1 MAPGDQ
7 APEQLIRRWLDEHG
21 SATVGMGALA
31 QSWSLESL
39 EGADR
44 REIAAA
50 LREAGV
56 VVDPPL
62 ETADSEDKLALRVAD
77 PAGEA
82 TPAGEAS
89 PGPES
94 DSVGLTAHMAV
105 NPTEEGEPAKTAP
118 EIELEPP
125 PGLEPDAPKRARREQ
140 SGKPGARR
148 EVPLAMRLVPVA
160 LALMVFGSL
169 GPWARD
175 IFVTDYGIDRDG
187 YVILAIALATGL
199 LLAVHARGGKRSP
212 LPLAAALLAT
222 AALVILAADF
232 RELVDDGFVS
242 PAWGLYLAFAGSAA
256 LVALSMAL
264 LTERR

>member
-1 MAPGDQ
+1 MAAGDQ
-7 APEQLIRRWLDEHG
+7 PPEQLIRRWLDEHG
-21 SATVGMGALA
+21 PTTVGMGALA
-31 QSWSLESL
+31 QSWRLESL

-62 ETADSEDKLALRVAD
+62 ETADAEDKLALRVAD
-77 PAGEA
+77 PAGDA
-82 TPAGEAS
+82 DPAGEAS

-94 DSVGLTAHMAV
+94 HSVGSTAHMAV
-105 NPTEEGEPAKTAP
+105 NPTEKGEPAKAAP
-118 EIELEPP
+118 KIELEPP
-125 PGLEPDAPKRARREQ
+125 PGLEPDAPERARRER
-140 SGKPGARR
+140 SGQPGPPR
-148 EVPLAMRLVPVA
+148 ELPLAMRLVPLA
-160 LALMVFGSL
+160 LALMVLGSL

-175 IFVTDYGIDRDG
+175 IFVTDYGIDRAG
-187 YVILAIALATGL
+187 YVILAIALAAGL
-199 LLAVHARGGKRSP
+199 LLALHARRGRRSP

-222 AALVILAADF
+222 AALVVLAADF
-232 RELVDDGFVS
+232 RELVDDGLVS

-264 LTERR
+264 LTGRR